1 MQTLSR
7 AVCAV
12 SSGLIVF
19 ILNAA
24 LAQDWPQW
32 RGPGRDA
39 KATFTPPAT
48 WPKELTQKWD
58 VPVGSSDAT
67 PALVGNKLYV
77 FTREGAQ
84 EVLRCLDAAE
94 GKELWRDGYDA
105 LPPDGP
111 AGRHPGPRSS
121 PTVAAG
127 KVVTYGARGTLSCLD
142 AATGRVLW
150 RKDGPLRGWPRFYTS
165 SSPIVVENLCIA
177 QVGKTEEGGIVAFDL
192 ASGAESWQWTGDGPA
207 YASPVLLTA
216 DGATM
221 VVALTGQKIVGL
233 RAADGKLLWES
244 PFAPQGRSYN
254 AATPIVDGRTVI
266 YCGAGR
272 GTKAVQLAQQ
282 GEGFAAKELWSNPD
296 HAVQF
301 NTPVLHDGR
310 LYGLSQR
317 GDLFCLD
324 ATSGRT
330 AWTHATGERGGF
342 GSVISAGPVLMALG
356 PSGQL
361 VVFQPDATEYKEL
374 ASYKV
379 ADSDTYA
386 HPVVAGRRIFVQD
399 QNSVTLWSVE

>member
-1 MQTLSR
+1 
-7 AVCAV
+7 
-12 SSGLIVF
+12 
-19 ILNAA
+19 
-24 LAQDWPQW
+24 
-32 RGPGRDA
+32 
-39 KATFTPPAT
+39 
-48 WPKELTQKWD
+48 
-58 VPVGSSDAT
+58 
-67 PALVGNKLYV
+67 
-77 FTREGAQ
+77 
-84 EVLRCLDAAE
+84 
-94 GKELWRDGYDA
+94 
-105 LPPDGP
+105 
-111 AGRHPGPRSS
+111 
-121 PTVAAG
+121 
-127 KVVTYGARGTLSCLD
+127 
-142 AATGRVLW
+142 
-150 RKDGPLRGWPRFYTS
+150 
-165 SSPIVVENLCIA
+165 
-177 QVGKTEEGGIVAFDL
+177 
-192 ASGAESWQWTGDGPA
+192 
-207 YASPVLLTA
+207 
-216 DGATM
+216 
-221 VVALTGQKIVGL
+221 
-233 RAADGKLLWES
+233 
-244 PFAPQGRSYN
+244 
-254 AATPIVDGRTVI
+254 
-266 YCGAGR
+266 
-272 GTKAVQLAQQ
+272 VQLAQQ